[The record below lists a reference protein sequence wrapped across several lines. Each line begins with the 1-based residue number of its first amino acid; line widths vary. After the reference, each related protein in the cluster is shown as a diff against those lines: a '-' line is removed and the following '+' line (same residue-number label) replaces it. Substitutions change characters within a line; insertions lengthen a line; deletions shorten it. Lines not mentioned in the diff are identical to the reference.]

1 MLLHW
6 EYSSKQNRSIFAF
19 LKLTLLWVRQAIR
32 RQLYSGI
39 CSRKE
44 RVMQVGYFRKGSQE
58 GQLSAEGSEGKGSA
72 MRQMDSEEA
81 QVLQAE

>member
-1 MLLHW
+1 M
-6 EYSSKQNRSIFAF
+6 
-19 LKLTLLWVRQAIR
+19 KLTFLWVRQAIR
-32 RQLYSGI
+32 RQLYSDI

-44 RVMQVGYFRKGSQE
+44 RVMEWGYFRKGSQE
-58 GQLSAEGSEGKGSA
+58 GQFSAEGSEGKGSV